1 MEISVWANFMF
12 KFFFS
17 DYAFID
23 CKLSVNFKFI
33 MCENKLCLPHER
45 LCVNPVNVFSHP
57 PKRRRVTYASTI
69 RPASASA
76 SASTLST
83 SSMKPL
89 HGIISY
95 RTCILV

>member
-45 LCVNPVNVFSHP
+45 LCVNPVNVFFITILFNVQFYNFVS
-57 PKRRRVTYASTI
+57 RVHSGYHCQIWKMI
-69 RPASASA
+69 R
-76 SASTLST
+76 
-83 SSMKPL
+83 SMWPQLKVNRY
-89 HGIISY
+89 I
-95 RTCILV
+95 